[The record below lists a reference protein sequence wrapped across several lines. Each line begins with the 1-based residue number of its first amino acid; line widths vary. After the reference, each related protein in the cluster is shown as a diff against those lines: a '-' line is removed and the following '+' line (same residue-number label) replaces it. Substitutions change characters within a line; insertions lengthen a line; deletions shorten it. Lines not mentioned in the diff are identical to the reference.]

1 MTQACYDS
9 HHKEKVVSEHIYFS
23 GFGEKKEETQ

>member
-9 HHKEKVVSEHIYFS
+9 HRKEKVVSQHIYFS
-23 GFGEKKEETQ
+23 GFGEKKEEPQ